1 MKKSNFV
8 LIGIFVVTLLLSG
21 ISLYADSDEEGVH
34 GKPLEVVLQ
43 EIREKHGLGPDETIN
58 PRKVGDEDL
67 EELGEALMGVMHPD
81 SQQHE
86 TMDEMMGGEGSESL
100 ASMHRMMG
108 YRYLSGNSYSMM
120 GGGMMNMMG
129 GGMMGYG
136 MMGRGSMFSPFGGL
150 VMWLLIIIVIGVIVY
165 LVIRTQKNVSER
177 GSLIDA
183 EGTPLDIVKK
193 RYARGEITREE
204 YENIR
209 QNL

>member
-1 MKKSNFV
+1 MKKSIFILIGVFV
-8 LIGIFVVTLLLSG
+8 LTLSLTGIL
-21 ISLYADSDEEGVH
+21 LYADSDEESAH

-43 EIREKHGLGPDETIN
+43 EIREKQGLGPDEAIN
-58 PRKVGDEDL
+58 PRKVSDEDL
-67 EELGEALMGVMHPD
+67 EELGETLMGVMHPN
-81 SQQHE
+81 SRQHE
-86 TMDEMMGGEGSESL
+86 LMDEMMGGEGSESL

-136 MMGRGSMFSPFGGL
+136 MMGQGRMFFPFGGL

-165 LVIRTQKNVSER
+165 LVVRSQKNVSER
-177 GSLIDA
+177 GSLIDK
-183 EGTPLDIVKK
+183 EGTPIDIAKK
-193 RYARGEITREE
+193 RYARGEISREE